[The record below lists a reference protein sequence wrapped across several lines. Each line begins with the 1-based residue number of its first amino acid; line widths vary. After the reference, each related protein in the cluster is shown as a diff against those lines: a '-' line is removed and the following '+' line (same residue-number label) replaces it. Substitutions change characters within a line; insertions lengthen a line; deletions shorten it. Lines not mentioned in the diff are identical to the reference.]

1 MSYNIFISH
10 SSKDYPVANNID
22 NWLKQIPNVTTF
34 LSEETIIPGILSDKI
49 LNEIKICDV
58 FLLLYSINS
67 HNSQYVQNEIGAAL
81 SQHKTLIIL
90 SLDGTKPNAMLQG
103 YTYYQIYDQQE
114 AGKFFPKLHQYIS
127 EQVKAKANNDL
138 LLSMLVIFAGIG
150 GVAIYIASQK

>member
-1 MSYNIFISH
+1 MPYNIFISH
-10 SSKDYPVANNID
+10 STKDYQTAQNINMWLRQLPNID
-22 NWLKQIPNVTTF
+22 TF
-34 LSEETIIPGILSDKI
+34 LSEDNIIPGILSKKI

-81 SQHKTLIIL
+81 SQHKILIIL
-90 SLDGTKPNAMLQG
+90 SLDGIKPNAMLQG

-127 EQVKAKANNDL
+127 EQVRAKANNDL

-150 GVAIYIASQK
+150 GAAIYIASQK